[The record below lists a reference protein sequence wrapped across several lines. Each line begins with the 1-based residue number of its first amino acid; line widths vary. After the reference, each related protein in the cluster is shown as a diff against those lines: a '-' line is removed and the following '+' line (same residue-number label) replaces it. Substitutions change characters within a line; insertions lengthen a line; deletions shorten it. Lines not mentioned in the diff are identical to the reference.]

1 MKLLKAIYEANPAE
15 AIISGIVV
23 LFCSACMA
31 MLVVG
36 IAAAWMETG
45 ERFEE

>member
-15 AIISGIVV
+15 VVISGIAV
-23 LFCSACMA
+23 LFCAACMA

-45 ERFEE
+45 ERFAE